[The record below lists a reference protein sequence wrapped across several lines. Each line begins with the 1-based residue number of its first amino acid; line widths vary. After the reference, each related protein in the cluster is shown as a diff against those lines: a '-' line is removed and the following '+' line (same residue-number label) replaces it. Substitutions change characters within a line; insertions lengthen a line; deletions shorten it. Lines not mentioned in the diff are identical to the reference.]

1 MKMREVCR
9 RTGLTDRT
17 VRYWTEQGL
26 LNPYREEQN
35 GRLYFKFTEEDVAA
49 LERIALLRQAGF
61 SIGRI
66 GEMQKD
72 PAAIAPAVRE
82 LGESLRQQRQEAEEA
97 ERVLQQAE
105 ACPTLEALVELL
117 GNKRSLF
124 PPPEPRFDR
133 FDLLSEEDRQE
144 AVRLSRAGL
153 AAREKRKGLIL
164 NLACALVLAALAV
177 ILTLAFTGQL
187 RRTPRPAPDWMDR
200 FLTAETADT
209 VSFRSASG
217 AVPFFTGLDGSTNRP
232 AAVFSVPEGRFFL
245 SWHALGTAQGELLES
260 MAAGEFIPWEAD
272 PDSPGLVA
280 YVRGAAGWYALYAQG
295 ETMDRSALESVL
307 ARGVTLILREEG
319 QPEKAL
325 TLEPR

>member
-26 LNPYREEQN
+26 LSPYREEQN
-35 GRLYFKFTEEDVAA
+35 GRLYFQFTEEDVAA

-72 PAAIAPAVRE
+72 PAAIAPALRE

-97 ERVLQQAE
+97 ERVLLQAE
-105 ACPTLEALVELL
+105 SCASLEELVELL
-117 GNKRSLF
+117 GDKRAVF

-133 FDLLSEEDRQE
+133 FDLLTEEERRE
-144 AVRLSRAGL
+144 AVRLSREGL
-153 AAREKRKGLIL
+153 AARERRRGRLL
-164 NLACALVLAALAV
+164 NLVCALGLAALAV

-187 RRTPRPAPDWMDR
+187 RRTPKPAPDWMDR
-200 FLTAETADT
+200 FLAAETADT
-209 VSFRSASG
+209 LSFPAAAG
-217 AVPFFTGLDGSTNRP
+217 TAPFFTGLDGGTNRP

-245 SWHALGTAQGELLES
+245 SWRALGSAQGELLES
-260 MAAGEFIPWEAD
+260 MTEGALIPWEED
-272 PDSPGLVA
+272 PDSPGLIA

-295 ETMDRSALESVL
+295 ETMDRSALETVL

-319 QPEKAL
+319 QETREL
-325 TLEPR
+325 TLKP

>member
-26 LNPYREEQN
+26 LSPYREEQN
-35 GRLYFKFTEEDVAA
+35 GRLYFQFTEEDVAA

-66 GEMQKD
+66 GEMQQD
-72 PAAIAPAVRE
+72 PAAISPAVRE

-97 ERVLQQAE
+97 ERVLHQAE
-105 ACPTLEALVELL
+105 SCSSLEELVELL
-117 GNKRSLF
+117 GDKRAVF
-124 PPPEPRFDR
+124 PTPEPRFDR
-133 FDLLSEEDRQE
+133 FDLLSEEERQE

-164 NLACALVLAALAV
+164 NLTCALVLAALAV

-209 VSFRSASG
+209 LVFLRAAG
-217 AVPFFTGLDGSTNRP
+217 TEPIFKGLDGATGRP
-232 AAVFSVPEGRFFL
+232 AAVFAVPEGRFFL
-245 SWHALGTAQGELLES
+245 SWHALGSAQGELLES
-260 MAAGEFIPWEAD
+260 MTAGELIPWEED

-280 YVRGAAGWYALYAQG
+280 YLRGAAGWYALYAQG
-295 ETMDRSALESVL
+295 ETMDRDDLGKVL
-307 ARGVTLILREEG
+307 GRGILLRLREPGREAREILLD
-319 QPEKAL
+319 P
-325 TLEPR
+325 

>member
-26 LNPYREEQN
+26 LSPYREEQN
-35 GRLYFKFTEEDVAA
+35 GRLYFQFTEEDVAA

-66 GEMQKD
+66 GEMQQD
-72 PAAIAPAVRE
+72 PAAISPAVRE

-97 ERVLQQAE
+97 ERVLHQAE
-105 ACPTLEALVELL
+105 SCSSLEALVELL
-117 GNKRSLF
+117 GDKRAVF

-133 FDLLSEEDRQE
+133 FDLLSEEERQE

-200 FLTAETADT
+200 FLAGTAPDT
-209 VSFRSASG
+209 LVFRSAAG
-217 AVPFFTGLDGSTNRP
+217 AAPDFTGLDGSTNRP
-232 AAVFSVPEGRFFL
+232 AAVFTVPEGRFFL
-245 SWHALGTAQGELLES
+245 SWHALGSAQGELLES
-260 MAAGEFIPWEAD
+260 MTAGELIPWEED
-272 PDSPGLVA
+272 PDSPGLIA

-295 ETMDRSALESVL
+295 ETMDRSVLETVL
-307 ARGVTLILREEG
+307 DRGVTLVLREEG
-319 QPEKAL
+319 QPEKEL
-325 TLEPR
+325 TLKPR